1 MTAADY
7 AAQVEANR
15 AGAQTA
21 IRALLREYDVDVLA
35 GEVGQSYAAAG
46 FPALAVPD
54 GLNDQ
59 GKPLGVV
66 FIGDYLSEPQLL
78 AVGAA
83 YERARAGRVVPDLDT
98 ILLTFK

>member
-1 MTAADY
+1 M
-7 AAQVEANR
+7 EANR

-21 IRALLREYDVDVLA
+21 IRALLREYSVDVLA

-54 GLNDQ
+54 GLQ
-59 GKPLGVV
+59 SMGEPAGIV

-78 AVGAA
+78 AAGAA
-83 YERARAGRVVPDLDT
+83 YERARAGRVAPDLDA
-98 ILLTFK
+98 ILHTLP